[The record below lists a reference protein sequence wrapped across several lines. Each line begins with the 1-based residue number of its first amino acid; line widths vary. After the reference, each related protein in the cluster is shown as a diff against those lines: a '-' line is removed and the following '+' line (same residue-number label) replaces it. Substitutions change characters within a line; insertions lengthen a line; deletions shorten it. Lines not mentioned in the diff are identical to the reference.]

1 MFWQAGARVWRLY
14 SLAYTVMVL
23 KAQLTFV
30 HKENDVEYGEAASPS
45 NSPCSIPASP
55 SLSCPSFAGT
65 VDPKVYTL
73 EKVNAIAAWLLD
85 PARCP
90 TQWATLINIRTAHAN
105 AGA

>member
-1 MFWQAGARVWRLY
+1 
-14 SLAYTVMVL
+14 MVL

-45 NSPCSIPASP
+45 NSPSIPASP

-90 TQWATLINIRTAHAN
+90 TQWATLINIRTAHAMSMVDDLRRRALEHDVESQN
-105 AGA
+105 FAR